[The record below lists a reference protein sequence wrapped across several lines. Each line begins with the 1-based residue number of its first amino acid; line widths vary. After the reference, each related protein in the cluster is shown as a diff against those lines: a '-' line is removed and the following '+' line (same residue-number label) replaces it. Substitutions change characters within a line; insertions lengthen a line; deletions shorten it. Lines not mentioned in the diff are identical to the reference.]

1 MLDRA
6 FAKVETIKDSNPE
19 RYTILY
25 NRLKKEKLAPIYLMF
40 MYYMD
45 TLSQEQKE
53 EYWQDMSTYSAMFG
67 ITTTREAA
75 NNLLELISGW
85 ETKIF
90 G

>member
-1 MLDRA
+1 
-6 FAKVETIKDSNPE
+6 
-19 RYTILY
+19 
-25 NRLKKEKLAPIYLMF
+25 
-40 MYYMD
+40 MD

-67 ITTTREAA
+67 ITTTRESA
-75 NNLLELISGW
+75 NNLLELISSW